1 MSVILQRGLWD
12 ERFTWFIWY
21 RKQAIP
27 CLRGN
32 KESVDFVHKEL
43 QCLQI
48 TGDGER
54 SKAEHLSIFS
64 QPIFL
69 VPGWTQKK
77 RKGKTNSKGLEWLV
91 ML

>member
-1 MSVILQRGLWD
+1 MVHLVLEAGYSLPW
-12 ERFTWFIWY
+12 
-21 RKQAIP
+21 
-27 CLRGN
+27 GN

-48 TGDGER
+48 TGNGER

-69 VPGWTQKK
+69 VSGWTQKK
-77 RKGKTNSKGLEWLV
+77 RKGKTNSKGLEWLCFNQTPKTLV
-91 ML
+91 KFIEDY